1 MSTPLNTRRSGVMW
15 LQSRIQEVHPLVF
28 VSKLYS
34 GDESSTGKSAW
45 RFEFPQAVA
54 SDRAFDHVHLL
65 CAKDGAA
72 SDFYHLRVP
81 TSYLQEQCTALD
93 VRRDTGKFT
102 LILSAEN
109 SQRFVDQRSEGSV
122 RFDSFLQ

>member
-1 MSTPLNTRRSGVMW
+1 MW
-15 LQSRIQEVHPLVF
+15 LQSRIKEVHPLVF

-45 RFEFPQAVA
+45 WFEFPQAVV
-54 SDRAFDHVHLL
+54 SDGAFDHVHLL

-72 SDFYHLRVP
+72 SDFYHLRIP
-81 TSYLQEQCTALD
+81 TSYLEEQCTALD
-93 VRRDTGKFT
+93 VRRDTGKFS

-109 SQRFVDQRSEGSV
+109 SQRFVDQRGRGFV
-122 RFDSFLQ
+122 GFDSFLQ